1 MSTTC
6 EHVESGAVELY
17 FYDELPVSTRA
28 EMASHVARCRHCAA
42 ALEDL
47 KVIRTALSTRP
58 DVCAPMSGDW
68 SDFMERLDAAVLSA
82 KPNVAPAVLP
92 FRPSTAAMIPAPVRT
107 YVGLLATAALLAIV
121 TISVTYL
128 ARHRQLAPLAQNDQV
143 AARVPA
149 DGAAS
154 ATSQPASVPVATTG
168 MRSVGEQHFERSK
181 LVVLGLASKE
191 PGEVSVADWAYERSL
206 ASSLLSD
213 TRLYRLAA
221 EERGLTSLA
230 GVMRDL
236 ELVLLETSMAE
247 GSDPAEL
254 PQIQRLIRKRQLIQ
268 KMDVVNTVGLLP

>member
-1 MSTTC
+1 MSATC
-6 EHVESGAVELY
+6 QQLESGAVELY
-17 FYDELPVSTRA
+17 FYDELPDGSRA

-58 DVCAPMSGDW
+58 DVSAPISGDW
-68 SDFMERLDAAVLSA
+68 SDFMERLDAAVLTD
-82 KPNVAPAVLP
+82 KTNVAPDALA
-92 FRPSTAAMIPAPVRT
+92 FRPSTAATIPAPVRS
-107 YVGLLATAALLAIV
+107 YIGLLATAALVAIV

-128 ARHRQLAPLAQNDQV
+128 ARHRQVPLNQQF
-143 AARVPA
+143 AARPHSE
-149 DGAAS
+149 GAA
-154 ATSQPASVPVATTG
+154 PAAAPQTTTAQPVATTG

-206 ASSLLSD
+206 ASTLLSD